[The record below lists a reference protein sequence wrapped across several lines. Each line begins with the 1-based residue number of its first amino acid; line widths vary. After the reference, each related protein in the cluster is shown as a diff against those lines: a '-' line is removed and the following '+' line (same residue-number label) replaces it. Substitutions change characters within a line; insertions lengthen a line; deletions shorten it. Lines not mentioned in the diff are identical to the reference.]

1 MVMTIYVEKESEL
14 VESIAKPRH
23 IVLLYMSRCRLI
35 GPAHRAM
42 ATSDAKAACDIYGA
56 R

>member
-23 IVLLYMSRCRLI
+23 IVLLCQ
-35 GPAHRAM
+35 
-42 ATSDAKAACDIYGA
+42 DVD
-56 R
+56 